1 MTAVPA
7 YVDRIER
14 ALALASPADIAAG
27 RLWYGE
33 ARAIAE
39 RGAEAYGTDLDHA
52 AVALAHLSPR
62 TSWAANV
69 AAFKRLTEGDG
80 ERDAA
85 IPMANYL
92 RAKTSLLAADPWQ
105 TFGVKANKTRSFARN
120 ITGDPDAVTVDSHIA
135 RLVGI
140 SRPTEVP
147 FKQPKVYADVA
158 DSYRY
163 VSQQHGVYTPAE
175 VQAITWLTQRDG
187 RAA

>member
-14 ALALASPADIAAG
+14 ALALATPADIAAG

-80 ERDAA
+80 EREPA

-105 TFGVKANKTRSFARN
+105 TFGRLANKTRSFAQN
-120 ITGDPDAVTVDSHIA
+120 IAGDPDAVTVDSHIA

-140 SRPTEVP
+140 PRTDIAFKRPA
-147 FKQPKVYADVA
+147 VYADVA

-163 VSQQHGVYTPAE
+163 VSQQNGVYTPAE